1 MTVGIIGGTGLAAL
15 GERPTHATDSTDTP
29 FGPASD
35 MPRRFAGV
43 PTAVFLNR
51 HGEGHTVLPHQINY
65 RANLW
70 LLNEL
75 GVDAIVA
82 VFAVGGIARSLDDG
96 DFVLPDQLVD
106 YTWGREH
113 TFAGSGASPS
123 RSPAE
128 GPFLRGA
135 SPSRSPAEGPF
146 LRGASPSRSPAEGP
160 FLRGA
165 SPSRSPAEGPFLR
178 GASPSRSPAEG
189 SFLRAASPSRSPAEG
204 SHVDFS
210 EPFDAGLRRTLA
222 ESAGRIGLDL
232 CDGVY
237 GCTQGPRF
245 ETAAEIDRMDRDGCT
260 VVGMTAM
267 PEAALAR
274 ELGLPYAG
282 VCLVV
287 NPAAGR
293 GLVSLELADM
303 LNIVASAQPTMRRLL
318 LEFLQLVE
326 QPG

>member
-1 MTVGIIGGTGLAAL
+1 MTIGIIGGTGLAAL

-35 MPRRFAGV
+35 IPRRFAGL
-43 PTAVFLNR
+43 PNAVFLNR

-70 LLNEL
+70 LMNEL

-82 VFAVGGIARSLDDG
+82 VFAVGGIARSLADG

-113 TFAGSGASPS
+113 TFAGPDGSP
-123 RSPAE
+123 
-128 GPFLRGA
+128 
-135 SPSRSPAEGPF
+135 
-146 LRGASPSRSPAEGP
+146 
-160 FLRGA
+160 
-165 SPSRSPAEGPFLR
+165 LR

-189 SFLRAASPSRSPAEG
+189 SPLRGAGPSRSL
-204 SHVDFS
+204 HVDFS
-210 EPFDAGLRRTLA
+210 EPFDAKLRQTLA
-222 ESAGRIGLDL
+222 ESAGRIGLNL

-245 ETAAEIDRMDRDGCT
+245 ETAAEIDRLDRDGCT

-293 GLVSLELADM
+293 GVVSLELADM

-326 QPG
+326 KPD

>member
-1 MTVGIIGGTGLAAL
+1 MTIGIIGGTGLAAL

-29 FGPASD
+29 FGRASD
-35 MPRRFAGV
+35 MPRRFAGL
-43 PTAVFLNR
+43 PNAVFLNR
-51 HGEGHTVLPHQINY
+51 HGEGHTVLPHRINY

-82 VFAVGGIARSLDDG
+82 VFAVGGIARSLADG
-96 DFVLPDQLVD
+96 DFVLPHQLVD

-113 TFAGSGASPS
+113 TFTSPD
-123 RSPAE
+123 R
-128 GPFLRGA
+128 FQ
-135 SPSRSPAEGPF
+135 
-146 LRGASPSRSPAEGP
+146 
-160 FLRGA
+160 
-165 SPSRSPAEGPFLR
+165 
-178 GASPSRSPAEG
+178 
-189 SFLRAASPSRSPAEG
+189 
-204 SHVDFS
+204 HVDFS
-210 EPFDAGLRRTLA
+210 EPFDAGLRQSLVD
-222 ESAGRIGLDL
+222 SARRIGLHV

-274 ELGLPYAG
+274 ELGLPYSG

-303 LNIVASAQPTMRRLL
+303 LNIVANAQPTMRRLL

-326 QPG
+326 KPD

>member
-113 TFAGSGASPS
+113 TFAGPAGSFLRGASPS

-128 GPFLRGA
+128 GSFLRGASPSRSPAEGSFLRGA

-146 LRGASPSRSPAEGP
+146 LRG
-160 FLRGA
+160 
-165 SPSRSPAEGPFLR
+165 
-178 GASPSRSPAEG
+178 
-189 SFLRAASPSRSPAEG
+189 ASPSRSPAEG

-303 LNIVASAQPTMRRLL
+303 LNVVASAQPTMRRLL

>member
-1 MTVGIIGGTGLAAL
+1 MTIGIIGGTGLAAL

-29 FGPASD
+29 FGRASGI
-35 MPRRFAGV
+35 PRRFAGL
-43 PTAVFLNR
+43 PNAVFLNR
-51 HGEGHTVLPHQINY
+51 HGEGHTVLPHRINY

-82 VFAVGGIARSLDDG
+82 VFAVGGIARSLADG
-96 DFVLPDQLVD
+96 DFVLPGQLVD

-113 TFAGSGASPS
+113 TFSGPD
-123 RSPAE
+123 R
-128 GPFLRGA
+128 FQ
-135 SPSRSPAEGPF
+135 
-146 LRGASPSRSPAEGP
+146 
-160 FLRGA
+160 
-165 SPSRSPAEGPFLR
+165 
-178 GASPSRSPAEG
+178 
-189 SFLRAASPSRSPAEG
+189 
-204 SHVDFS
+204 HVDFS
-210 EPFDAGLRRTLA
+210 EPFDAGLRQALA
-222 ESAGRIGLDL
+222 DSAGRIGLGL

-274 ELGLPYAG
+274 ELDLPYAG

-303 LNIVASAQPTMRRLL
+303 LNIVANAQPTMRRLL

-326 QPG
+326 KPD